1 MVAARR
7 LTVCMVATA
16 CLSLTANLWVRNQR
30 ATAAAVRQ
38 EQRWSAL
45 SERLD
50 LAALSTPILA
60 LPPPPPSPAA
70 APSPPASS
78 PALSSAAPQSD
89 GGQPR
94 KDSAAAASLRAR
106 LALASERAAA
116 AKRAAAKRAAIGRA
130 ATKRAAA
137 ERAAVERAAA
147 ARPAFAPGQAAATH
161 DLALRSSRGANATLA
176 EVDTEDGVRHGS
188 RCRDESD
195 KRTHMRPRCP
205 DASDIV
211 AELDAEAAREA
222 AAGEAAAGQAAAR
235 APVSR
240 VTSPRSPVTIAAR
253 ASVRACASLCGPVRA
268 CVRRASARGA
278 SPATTAYAGLRPCQ
292 VCLFTSLTLSL
303 SLSLTLSLTRCP
315 RRTRATSASST
326 GTPGRPQP

>member
-16 CLSLTANLWVRNQR
+16 CLSLTANLWMRNQR
-30 ATAAAVRQ
+30 ATADAVRQ

-50 LAALSTPILA
+50 LAALSTPILTS
-60 LPPPPPSPAA
+60 PPPPPSPAA

-130 ATKRAAA
+130 AA
-137 ERAAVERAAA
+137 ERAAAK
-147 ARPAFAPGQAAATH
+147 RPAFVPGQAAATH

-176 EVDTEDGVRHGS
+176 AVDTEDGVRHGT

-195 KRTHMRPRCP
+195 KRTLMRPRCP

-268 CVRRASARGA
+268 C
-278 SPATTAYAGLRPCQ
+278 AGL
-292 VCLFTSLTLSL
+292 F
-303 SLSLTLSLTRCP
+303 
-315 RRTRATSASST
+315 
-326 GTPGRPQP
+326 

>member
-60 LPPPPPSPAA
+60 SPPPPPSPAA

-89 GGQPR
+89 GGQHR
-94 KDSAAAASLRAR
+94 KDSAAAAR

-176 EVDTEDGVRHGS
+176 EVDTEDGVRHGT

-195 KRTHMRPRCP
+195 KRTLMRPRCP

-211 AELDAEAAREA
+211 AELDAEAAGEA

-253 ASVRACASLCGPVRA
+253 ASVRACASLCEPVRA
-268 CVRRASARGA
+268 C
-278 SPATTAYAGLRPCQ
+278 AGL
-292 VCLFTSLTLSL
+292 F
-303 SLSLTLSLTRCP
+303 
-315 RRTRATSASST
+315 
-326 GTPGRPQP
+326 